1 MVPEKAKM
9 RLVHES
15 INGERRFRNLP
26 LPMKWGMMNEDLA
39 ASTYVKN
46 LMASHDNVQILH
58 PGLAVHPKIS
68 FLRASPDLI
77 TFCSCHGLRAVEIK
91 CPWAARNITPEEAI
105 DRKLIDYVKKEGGRF
120 VLHRRKRGHF
130 DQIQGIM
137 ACTTITQLPAHLAIW
152 TKAGLMVV
160 DVPFNQEY
168 WNDAEK
174 KLEVFFRD
182 MIIPAILC
190 PSCISSS
197 MYEIQNG
204 VSKMDLSEVQIDSS
218 DTCVNMNEVQEDE
231 YEVEQE
237 DDFYFF
243 EDTYEEG
250 NIQKQESYDEEYEQ
264 NLEVIIQEMD
274 TAKKTD
280 QINEDQEVQMKT
292 DLKDKEELE
301 NWVLGCKKMCIDG
314 KQSCYSR
321 IKGVMVACDANIA
334 CESNSWFHL
343 SCEGYR
349 RIPAQLADNKAKVQ
363 YVCTKC
369 RIQHEKKEELE
380 VNKGFMYVENN
391 TDDDDDDGC
400 H

>member
-1 MVPEKAKM
+1 M

-46 LMASHDNVQILH
+46 LMASHDNVQISH

-105 DRKLIDYVKKEGGRF
+105 DRKFIDYVKKEGGRF

-218 DTCVNMNEVQEDE
+218 
-231 YEVEQE
+231 
-237 DDFYFF
+237 
-243 EDTYEEG
+243 
-250 NIQKQESYDEEYEQ
+250 KH
-264 NLEVIIQEMD
+264 
-274 TAKKTD
+274 
-280 QINEDQEVQMKT
+280 
-292 DLKDKEELE
+292 
-301 NWVLGCKKMCIDG
+301 MC
-314 KQSCYSR
+314 
-321 IKGVMVACDANIA
+321 
-334 CESNSWFHL
+334 
-343 SCEGYR
+343 
-349 RIPAQLADNKAKVQ
+349 
-363 YVCTKC
+363 
-369 RIQHEKKEELE
+369 QHE
-380 VNKGFMYVENN
+380 
-391 TDDDDDDGC
+391 
-400 H
+400 